1 MHEFGMVD
9 EFIHQLV
16 SRWTNEKEKPAKVIR
31 VLYGPGL
38 VEEALRQAFEVH
50 TVGTPLEKTS
60 FEFHK
65 KPVSVPCQCGTL
77 VREGTEE
84 ADMPYAICPDCQH
97 VIPIPG
103 FNVLELIDAD

>member
-16 SRWTNEKEKPAKVIR
+16 ARWMNTKKKPRKVIR

-38 VEEALRQAFEVH
+38 AEESLRQAFEVH
-50 TVGTPLEKTS
+50 TVGTPLEKTV

-65 KPVSVPCQCGTL
+65 KPVSVPCQCGAL

-84 ADMPYAICPDCQH
+84 ADIPYAICQDCQH

>member
-16 SRWTNEKEKPAKVIR
+16 SRWTSGKEKPAKVMR

-38 VEEALRQAFEVH
+38 AEESLRQAFEVH

-60 FEFHK
+60 FEFRK
-65 KPVSVPCQCGTL
+65 KSVSVPCQCGTL

-84 ADMPYAICPDCQH
+84 ADFPYVICPDCQH

-103 FNVLELIDAD
+103 FNVLELMDAD

>member
-16 SRWTNEKEKPAKVIR
+16 SRWTKGKEKPAKVIR
-31 VLYGPGL
+31 VHYGPGL
-38 VEEALRQAFEVH
+38 VEASLKQAFEVH

-65 KPVSVPCQCGTL
+65 KPNSIACQCGAL
-77 VREGTEE
+77 VQEDEE
-84 ADMPYAICPDCQH
+84 AADVPYAVCQDCQH
-97 VIPIPG
+97 VMPIPG

>member
-9 EFIHQLV
+9 EFIHALV
-16 SRWTNEKEKPAKVIR
+16 SRWTDGKEKPAKVMR

-38 VEEALRQAFEVH
+38 VEESLRQAFEVH
-50 TVGTPLEKTS
+50 TAGTPLEKTS

-65 KPVSVPCQCGTL
+65 KAVSLPCECGTL

-84 ADMPYAICPDCQH
+84 VDIPYAICPDCQH